1 MNSYVKIVILI
12 NFSEL
17 LQKIID
23 WRLSI
28 GYLSNINEVD
38 QMRKMIWTAECKT
51 GVEEIDSQH
60 RLLFAISNELLDIE
74 NPFKQQDEIRY
85 LLRHLFDYVEKHF
98 KTEEEYFQKHN
109 YPGFKEHHDR
119 HEEIKKEITNTIK
132 ESKSMYELKDKLDTM
147 LDNWIRVHVLIEDK
161 KYSVWA
167 TTKNLIPAK

>member
-1 MNSYVKIVILI
+1 
-12 NFSEL
+12 
-17 LQKIID
+17 
-23 WRLSI
+23 
-28 GYLSNINEVD
+28 
-38 QMRKMIWTAECKT
+38 MRKMIWTPECKT

-98 KTEEEYFQKHN
+98 SIEEEYFRKHN

-119 HEEIKKEITNTIK
+119 HEEIKKEITDTIK
-132 ESKSMYELKDKLDTM
+132 ESKSMYELKEKLDSM
-147 LDNWIRVHVLIEDK
+147 LDNWIRVHVLLEDK

-167 TTKNLIPAK
+167 TMKNLIPEK